1 MVIPVLNPFKSRDP
15 CVFPSLD
22 GPSFYKPP
30 TTLVSWTFLMASNYS
45 ATDDSS
51 QTVDDAFDD
60 VTASTTSDLPVQI
73 TNAVSLAACIAV
85 AISYFL
91 FRRKNKRIMERT
103 SLILAVSMASAD
115 LLLHVR
121 ITAADAL

>member
-1 MVIPVLNPFKSRDP
+1 
-15 CVFPSLD
+15 
-22 GPSFYKPP
+22 
-30 TTLVSWTFLMASNYS
+30 MASNYS

-51 QTVDDAFDD
+51 QSTDDAFDD

-121 ITAADAL
+121 ING